1 VPRAVRVWGAVQAAL
16 AISAGFEPARCRFR
30 QVWPA
35 LPLWRYCDARN
46 VRGLRNQHFS
56 LELAFVDFLP

>member
-1 VPRAVRVWGAVQAAL
+1 L
-16 AISAGFEPARCRFR
+16 AISAVFEPARCRFR